1 MSYTKHFTIPPIG
14 PDTDA
19 ARLVGWSVNPGQSFA
34 AGDTLL
40 EIETDK
46 AIVEV
51 AAEEAGI
58 MKAHLFNEGAMLDI
72 KAPVAQ
78 IEVEGEAPPAA
89 EPLVDREVETVAV
102 PKDVDPVSED
112 SKAATPATA
121 KAATTLAA
129 TTFGA
134 PARVFATP
142 VARSI
147 VAKAGIDWTTL
158 EGTGTGPEGRIVKAD
173 VLNMLDAET
182 VPGLESRR
190 RPAPAGPTEGLAKT
204 KHGEIYIS
212 QWGAGSVTSIRRT
225 PAPTAVLLHG
235 MFGDI
240 DTWAAMAST
249 ISRAQLPVAAIDLP
263 CHGNSPSN
271 VHTMDDIADAVL
283 EVVQTQV
290 SGPVALIGHSFGA
303 AVAARLGVKL
313 GDRLT
318 AIVLLS
324 PLGLGTEIGQSFL
337 SGMTNADTDEAL
349 ARELRKLTE
358 GTSSLSS
365 SYIQVLRTRLQRR
378 SRDLSAL
385 CASLSRNGVQQ
396 VDVSGDL
403 ARLSCPAVI
412 IQGRSDSIIP
422 WQHTLNAPPRTAL
435 HLLPGVGHMPHWES
449 PGLVSEIILGALTR

>member
-1 MSYTKHFTIPPIG
+1 MAYTKHFTIPPIG
-14 PDTDA
+14 PDTDT
-19 ARLVGWSVNPGQSFA
+19 ARLVAWSIKPGQSFG

-51 AAEEAGI
+51 AAEEAGT
-58 MKAHLFNEGAMLDI
+58 MKAHLFDEGAMLDI

-78 IEVEGEAPPAA
+78 IEVEGEAPAA
-89 EPLVDREVETVAV
+89 PEPLVEREVEAVAV
-102 PKDVDPVSED
+102 PKDVDPVSQTSE
-112 SKAATPATA
+112 AATPAMP
-121 KAATTLAA
+121 KAARTLAPA
-129 TTFGA
+129 TFGA
-134 PARVFATP
+134 PGRVFATP
-142 VARSI
+142 AARSI
-147 VAKAGIDWTTL
+147 AAKAGIDLAAL
-158 EGTGTGPEGRIVKAD
+158 EGTGPEGRIVKAD
-173 VLNMLDAET
+173 VLNMLDAGT
-182 VPGLESRR
+182 VPDLESDL
-190 RPAPAGPTEGLAKT
+190 RPASAGPTEGLAKT
-204 KHGEIYIS
+204 RHGEIYVS
-212 QWGAGSVTSIRRT
+212 QWGPRPITSIRPT
-225 PAPTAVLLHG
+225 SAPTAVLLHG

-263 CHGNSPSN
+263 CHGNSSSN
-271 VHTMDDIADAVL
+271 VHTMDEIAEAVL
-283 EVVQTQV
+283 EVVQSQV

-303 AVAARLGVKL
+303 AVAARVGVKL
-313 GDRLT
+313 GDRL
-318 AIVLLS
+318 ASIVLLS
-324 PLGLGTEIGQSFL
+324 PVGLGTEIGQSFL

-358 GTSSLSS
+358 GTSSLST

-396 VDVSGDL
+396 VDISGDL
-403 ARLSCPAVI
+403 ARLSCPTVI

-449 PGLVSEIILGALTR
+449 PGLVSEIILNALTR

>member
-1 MSYTKHFTIPPIG
+1 MAYTKHFTIPPIG
-14 PDTDA
+14 PDTDT
-19 ARLVGWSVNPGQSFA
+19 ARLVAWSINPGQSFG

-51 AAEEAGI
+51 AAEEAGT

-78 IEVEGEAPPAA
+78 IEVEGEAPAA
-89 EPLVDREVETVAV
+89 SEPMVDREGETVAI
-102 PKDVDPVSED
+102 PKDVDPVSQTSE
-112 SKAATPATA
+112 AATP

-129 TTFGA
+129 AAFGA
-134 PARVFATP
+134 PGRVFATP

-147 VAKAGIDWTTL
+147 AAKAGIDWTTL
-158 EGTGTGPEGRIVKAD
+158 EGTGPEGRIVKAD
-173 VLNMLDAET
+173 VLNLLDAGT
-182 VPGLESRR
+182 VPDLEGEL
-190 RPAPAGPTEGLAKT
+190 RPAPSGPTEGLAKT
-204 KHGEIYIS
+204 KHGEIYVS
-212 QWGAGSVTSIRRT
+212 QWGPRPITSIRRM

-271 VHTMDDIADAVL
+271 VHTMDEIAEAVL

-303 AVAARLGVKL
+303 AVAARVAVKL
-313 GDRLT
+313 GDRL
-318 AIVLLS
+318 ASIVLLS
-324 PLGLGTEIGQSFL
+324 PVGLGTEIGQSFL

-358 GTSSLSS
+358 GTSSLST

-385 CASLSRNGVQQ
+385 CGSLSRNGVQQ
-396 VDVSGDL
+396 VDISGDL

-449 PGLVSEIILGALTR
+449 PGLVSEIILNALTR